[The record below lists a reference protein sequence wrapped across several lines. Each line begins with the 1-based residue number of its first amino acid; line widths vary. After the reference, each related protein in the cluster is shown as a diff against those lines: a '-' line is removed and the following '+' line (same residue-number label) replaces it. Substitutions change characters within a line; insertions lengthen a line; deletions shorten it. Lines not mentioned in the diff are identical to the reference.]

1 MRQAAEGEEDEFF
14 VDRWVDRVLADP
26 VLRGRILRWFWLTS
40 LAMLLLG
47 MAFIVL
53 IYLDRSPF

>member
-1 MRQAAEGEEDEFF
+1 MARDDVEGDDEFF
-14 VDRWVDRVLADP
+14 VDRWVDRVMADP
-26 VLRGRILRWFWLTS
+26 VLRGRILKWFWLTS

-47 MAFIVL
+47 LAFIVL

>member
-1 MRQAAEGEEDEFF
+1 MARDGEDGDDEFF
-14 VDRWVDRVLADP
+14 VDRWVDRVMADP
-26 VLRGRILRWFWLTS
+26 VLRGRILKWFWLTS

-47 MAFIVL
+47 LAFILL